1 VRTVITHF
9 FNESYLLPWWL
20 NHHLKLFDHGILIDH
35 GSTDD
40 SVDICRQL
48 APSWKV
54 VPSKLAYFDA
64 WLTDF
69 EVMTHEFELPGWK
82 VALNI
87 TEFLISNPGLR
98 EVEEFLLTTD
108 RRGIAASGMTMVDK
122 NPTELPKTGQS
133 LILQKPWAVDDNR
146 FNRRWMRQLIG
157 YPKAVLRNRFYHSY
171 PTGMYHAGRHSSFSI
186 DWKFR
191 TPNIM
196 ILHFG
201 YSPWNEYFLERK
213 RQIATK
219 IPEEDR
225 IRGYGW
231 QHFLSTRELQK
242 SFERRNRLP
251 FVDLTRHEVAA
262 NAISYIGD
270 QGTTLDADIKFMVNA
285 I

>member
-20 NHHLKLFDHGILIDH
+20 NHHLELFDHGILIDH

-40 SVDICRQL
+40 SVEICRQL
-48 APSWKV
+48 APNWKV
-54 VPSKLAYFDA
+54 VPSKLTYFDA

-69 EVMTHEFELPGWK
+69 EVMTHEFDLPGWK
-82 VALNI
+82 IALNV
-87 TEFLISNPGLR
+87 TEFLISNPGLH
-98 EVEEFLLTTD
+98 EIEDLLQKTNM
-108 RRGIAASGMTMVDK
+108 RGIAASGMTMVDK
-122 NPTELPKTGQS
+122 NPTELPRASQS
-133 LILQKPWAVDDNR
+133 LVVQKPWAVDDNR
-146 FNRRWMRQLIG
+146 FNRRWIRQLIG

-171 PTGMYHAGRHSSFSI
+171 PTGMYQAGRHSSFST

-201 YSPWNEYFLERK
+201 YSPWNEQFLARK
-213 RQIATK
+213 QQISTK

-231 QHFLSTRELQK
+231 QHFLTVQQLQGA
-242 SFERRNRLP
+242 FNRRNRLP
-251 FVDLTRHEVAA
+251 YVDLTRHDIAA
-262 NAISYIGD
+262 DAIAHISD
-270 QGTTLDADIKFMVNA
+270 QGMALDASIKFIVNA